1 MIDLESL
8 NYYLIIWIIIGI
20 VLFPLQLRITAPYG
34 RHTTKKWGPVMD
46 NRLGWVVME
55 SISIGLFGWLF
66 LTGENEKTW
75 PMWVFFGIWVGHY
88 TYRSFI
94 YPYRTKTKG
103 KVIPMSIVLMAVFFN
118 VINGFTNGYYLGTL
132 TEPYPVSWFWD
143 IRFIIGM
150 LVFIAG
156 AYINFS
162 SDNILLA
169 LRKPGE
175 KGYKVPHGGLFK
187 YVSCPNLFGEI
198 LEWFGFAI
206 MCWNLPALAFAVW
219 TATNLIP
226 RALSHHR
233 WYLANFDDY
242 PSSRKAVIPGIF

>member
-1 MIDLESL
+1 
-8 NYYLIIWIIIGI
+8 
-20 VLFPLQLRITAPYG
+20 
-34 RHTTKKWGPVMD
+34 
-46 NRLGWVVME
+46 
-55 SISIGLFGWLF
+55 
-66 LTGENEKTW
+66 
-75 PMWVFFGIWVGHY
+75 
-88 TYRSFI
+88 
-94 YPYRTKTKG
+94 
-103 KVIPMSIVLMAVFFN
+103 
-118 VINGFTNGYYLGTL
+118 VINGFSNGYYLGTL
-132 TEPYPVSWFWD
+132 SEPYPVSWFWD
-143 IRFIIGM
+143 VRFIVGI
-150 LVFIAG
+150 LVFVAG

-175 KGYKVPHGGLFK
+175 KDYKIPYGGLFK

-233 WYLANFDDY
+233 WYLANFDNY
-242 PSSRKAVIPGIF
+242 PVSRKAVIPGIF